1 MKDIER
7 KCLQFVLR
15 YYKPGA
21 WDTQKAIRRFEQR
34 NGIVPKSNRRA
45 YWYSGIAATILLF
58 IVSGIYFYNMGT
70 NASDNWTKLVA
81 NNSVMTYTLPDS
93 TVVTLSAHASLSYQP
108 AVFTHKNRR
117 VNMSGKVYFAVKRD
131 ERHPFEVNG
140 SLAHVKVLGTRFQV
154 NDTPESAEVCVVS
167 GKVLFTAKGQGE
179 GVTLTKGMGAELMYG
194 EKMPTLLASGTI
206 NQTAWATGTFI
217 FDNTPLSTVLEELSD
232 YYHVQLTSDGESGKK
247 LNSKFDTDSLDEI
260 ISLIENAMD
269 VKIQKR

>member
-34 NGIVPKSNRRA
+34 NGIAPKNNRRV
-45 YWYSGIAATILLF
+45 YWYSGVAAAILLF

-70 NASDNWTKLVA
+70 SVNDDWTNLVA
-81 NNSVMTYTLPDS
+81 ENSAMTYTLPDS

-108 AVFTHKNRR
+108 AVFAHKNRR

-131 ERHPFEVNG
+131 EQHPFEVNG
-140 SLAHVKVLGTRFQV
+140 TLAHVKVLGTRFQV
-154 NDTPESAEVCVVS
+154 SDTPESANVCVVS

-179 GVTLTKGMGAELMYG
+179 GVILTKGMGAELMYG
-194 EKMPTLLASGTI
+194 EKMPVLLASGTI

-217 FDNTPLSTVLEELSD
+217 FDNTPLSTVLKELSD
-232 YYHVQLTSDGESGKK
+232 YYHVQLTSDDESGKK
-247 LNSKFDTDSLDEI
+247 LSSTFDTDSLDEI

>member
-34 NGIVPKSNRRA
+34 NGITPKSNRRT
-45 YWYSGIAATILLF
+45 YWYSGVAAVILLF
-58 IVSGIYFYNMGT
+58 IVSGIYLYNMDT
-70 NASDNWTKLVA
+70 NANDDWTRLVA
-81 NNSVMTYTLPDS
+81 DNSAMTYTLPDS

-108 AVFTHKNRR
+108 AVFAHKNRR

-131 ERHPFEVNG
+131 ERHPFEVSG

-154 NDTPESAEVCVVS
+154 NDSPASAEVCVVS

-179 GVTLTKGMGAELMYG
+179 GVILTKGMGAELMCG
-194 EKMPTLLASGTI
+194 EKMPFLLASGTI
-206 NQTAWATGTFI
+206 NQTAWATGMFI
-217 FDNTPLSTVLEELSD
+217 FDNTPLSIVLKELSD
-232 YYHVQLTSDGESGKK
+232 YYHVQLTSDETDKK
-247 LNSKFDTDSLDEI
+247 LSSQFDTDSLDEI
-260 ISLIENAMD
+260 VNLIENAMD
-269 VKIQKR
+269 VKIEKR